1 MTTTTATKDKFSYAA
16 IREIETELL
25 ASGDEHRANAVY
37 EAMRGANN
45 TASMIRSTVSDI
57 RRGLD
62 EVERNLDGGFNV
74 YEAREAGRAADLDVA
89 IAKRAMYLQQLV
101 ALLGQDKVKELLA
114 K

>member
-1 MTTTTATKDKFSYAA
+1 MATTTASKDSFTYAA

-37 EAMRGANN
+37 EAMHGTN
-45 TASMIRSTVSDI
+45 TAAAAIRGTVTDI

-62 EVERNLDGGFNV
+62 EVMRNLDGGFNV
-74 YEAREAGRAADLDVA
+74 YESREVQRAAELDMA
-89 IAKRAMYLQQLV
+89 IVKRSMYIQQLV

>member
-1 MTTTTATKDKFSYAA
+1 MTTATASKDGFTYAA

-37 EAMRGANN
+37 EAMHGAN
-45 TASMIRSTVSDI
+45 TAAAAIRSTVADI

-62 EVERNLDGGFNV
+62 EVMRTLDGGFNV
-74 YEAREAGRAADLDVA
+74 YEAREVQRAAELDMA
-89 IAKRAMYLQQLV
+89 IVKRSMYIQQLV
-101 ALLGQDKVKELLA
+101 ALLGPAKVQELLA